1 MLFDIDETCIPYE
14 ITNKKPTVDASE
26 LLYEVDTLHDMW
38 GLGRNGINIQSI
50 LNDICSTKSYES
62 YISDQT
68 YGFKALNSML
78 EPHLEKYFEQELNL
92 PSLCNSKKYG
102 QVIFPIEELMQDY
115 PAN

>member
-50 LNDICSTKSYES
+50 LNDICST
-62 YISDQT
+62 
-68 YGFKALNSML
+68 
-78 EPHLEKYFEQELNL
+78 
-92 PSLCNSKKYG
+92 
-102 QVIFPIEELMQDY
+102 
-115 PAN
+115 